1 MIRYRKLDADGDY
14 TFGHGSTDFLIDSV
28 DAVAQAIKTRLQE
41 WKGEW
46 FLDDTEGTPW
56 QALMGKGTQKNI
68 DPELRARILG
78 TIGVKEIKTM
88 TVTIAPETRKATVRA
103 TVITDYSAEA
113 LTVEVTA

>member
-1 MIRYRKLDADGDY
+1 MRYRKLDADGDF
-14 TFGHGSTDFLIDSV
+14 TFGHGSTDFLVDSP

-46 FLDDTEGTPW
+46 FLDVSEGTPW

-78 TIGVKEIKTM
+78 TEGVKEIKTM
-88 TVTIAPETRKATVRA
+88 TVTTDPDTRKSTVTATV
-103 TVITDYSAEA
+103 VTDYSAEA
-113 LTVEVTA
+113 ITIEVTA